1 MHKNIELHNYL
12 ATKTEELSEEWYK
25 SIDKTAAKGVYVS
38 TNPNVIK
45 KLKEQNLRFHQ
56 QFIKIFLEDEQQFSK
71 EFDSWVQEVSR
82 DSDHLL
88 TPTHIVLDQFLST
101 QNQYMELLQ
110 NYALDNSSNYSMQEV
125 LSWGL
130 IVNKAFGEIMTR
142 FVEAHHSLA
151 LKRLTSQ
158 QAVINELSAPVIKL
172 HQGIGLLPVV
182 GDIDT
187 QRAKYLLEH
196 TLIECSRKQINHLY
210 VDLSGVT
217 MIDTM
222 VAMQIFQLID
232 SLKIVGV
239 KTILSGVRP
248 EIALTAV
255 QLGINFKEIQT
266 TGSLS
271 QALQLHL
278 K

>member
-1 MHKNIELHNYL
+1 MTENTELYNYL
-12 ATKTEELSEEWYK
+12 STKTKQLSEEWYE
-25 SIDKTAAKGVYVS
+25 SIDKATAKGVYAS
-38 TNPNVIK
+38 TDPKVIA
-45 KLKEQNLRFHQ
+45 KLKHQNLRFHH
-56 QFIKIFLEDEQQFSK
+56 QFIKIFLEDENQFSQ
-71 EFDSWVQEVSR
+71 EFESWVQEVSR

-88 TPTHIVLDQFLST
+88 TPTHIIIDEFLNT
-101 QNQYMELLQ
+101 QNQYMLLLD
-110 NYALDNSSNYSMQEV
+110 NYALEHSHEYTMKDI
-125 LSWGL
+125 LLWGHV
-130 IVNKAFGEIMTR
+130 VNKAFGKIISR
-142 FVEAHHSLA
+142 FVEAHQTLA
-151 LKRLTSQ
+151 FTRLRSQ
-158 QAVINELSAPVIKL
+158 QAVINELTAPVIKL
-172 HQGIGLLPVV
+172 QQGIGLLPVI

-217 MIDTM
+217 LIDTM

-239 KTILSGVRP
+239 KTTLSGVRP

-255 QLGINFKEIQT
+255 QLGINFKDIQI
-266 TGSLS
+266 TGNLS
-271 QALQLHL
+271 QALQLLL

>member
-1 MHKNIELHNYL
+1 MHKNIELYNYL
-12 ATKTEELSEEWYK
+12 ASKTEELSEEWYK
-25 SIDKTAAKGVYVS
+25 SIDKTATQGVYAS
-38 TNPNVIK
+38 TNPIVIK
-45 KLKEQNLRFHQ
+45 KLKGQNLKFHQ
-56 QFIKIFLEDEQQFSK
+56 QFIKIFIEDEHQLSQ
-71 EFDSWVQEVSR
+71 EFDSWVKEISQ

-88 TPTHIVLDQFLST
+88 TPTHIVLDEFLAT
-101 QNQYMELLQ
+101 QNQYMQLLEK
-110 NYALDNSSNYSMQEV
+110 YALDQNHKFTLKEV

-130 IVNKAFGEIMTR
+130 VVNKAFGKIMSG

-158 QAVINELSAPVIKL
+158 QAVINELSAPIIKL

-239 KTILSGVRP
+239 KTTLSGVRP

-255 QLGINFKEIQT
+255 QLGINFKEIQI
-266 TGSLS
+266 TGNLS

-278 K
+278 R